1 MPLPFPF
8 DFKNPDYVQV
18 FEWRMERLQRI
29 RKAPETL
36 PALRQF
42 YRTNPAQF
50 IIDWG
55 MTTDPRNLDYGLPVT
70 IPFLLFPKQEEWIH
84 WILERWRSRENGLTE
99 KSREMGLS
107 WTSVGLACSLCLFNK
122 EMVIGFGSRKEEYVD
137 STGDPKALFWK
148 ARRFVETLPVEFRGS
163 WNGKKHAPYMR
174 VEFPDTGAIIK
185 GEAGDNI
192 GRGDRSTLYFV
203 DEAAFLQ
210 RPQMIDAALS
220 QTTRCRI
227 DLSSVNGMANPFA
240 QKRHGGKIPVFTFH
254 WTSDPRKD
262 QAWYD
267 NECAKIDDP
276 VIVAQELDLNYLASV
291 EGVLIPAEWVQA
303 AIDAHTEL
311 GIQPSGM
318 RIGAMDVADEGRDKN
333 ACALRYGFLLDDVQE
348 WSGKGSDIYESVVK
362 VFGLCDDF
370 GADEFRFDEDG
381 LGAGVRGDARA
392 INEQR
397 EAEDI
402 AQITA
407 TPFRGSGSVFYPE
420 NEAVPGD
427 NGRPARLNRDF
438 FANAKAQAWWHLR
451 KLFRNTYRA
460 RKGMDYDPD
469 QIISINGSMK
479 NRDRLVTE
487 LSQPTWSKNTVGK
500 ILIDKQPDGTKSPNL
515 ADAVMIAYAPMEMPI
530 VISDDFL
537 EWI

>member
-29 RKAPETL
+29 RQNPEVL

-70 IPFLLFPKQEEWIH
+70 IPFLLFPKQEEWVG

-407 TPFRGSGSVFYPE
+407 TPFRGSGSVFYPD

-438 FANAKAQAWWHLR
+438 FANAKAQGWWHLR

-469 QIISINGSMK
+469 QIISINGGMK